1 MWRYFDEELIQ
12 YIDAGDNLQIEYL
25 ENKKIATP
33 GILKL
38 YNSKWNENIDQ
49 DKAFFK
55 ALKLTNEIFELYIK
69 DIIARVE
76 AIDVVKKEIEN
87 SENEILILPKYIPYK
102 DALKEKNNK
111 KIKYVIYPSLREGY
125 EIRTV
130 VDEVKFP
137 IELRGLPLKKLQETT
152 KIVGFIYCDNNGKL
166 CITKTIEAAKEI
178 IKYIENIKNND

>member
-1 MWRYFDEELIQ
+1 MWRYFDEEVIQ

-76 AIDVVKKEIEN
+76 AIEVVKKEIEN

-102 DALKEKNNK
+102 DALKEQNNK

-130 VDEVKFP
+130 VDEIKFP
-137 IELRGLPLKKLQETT
+137 IELRGLPSKKLQEIT
-152 KIVGFIYCDNNGKL
+152 KTVDFIYCDNNGKL
-166 CITKTIEAAKEI
+166 CIAKTIEAAKEI
-178 IKYIENIKNND
+178 IKYIENIKK